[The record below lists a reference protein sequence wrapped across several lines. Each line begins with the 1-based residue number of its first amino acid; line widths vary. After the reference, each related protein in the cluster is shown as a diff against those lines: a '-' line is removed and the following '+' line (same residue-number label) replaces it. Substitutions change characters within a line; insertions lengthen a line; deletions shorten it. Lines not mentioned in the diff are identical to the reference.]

1 APFNAVIGL
10 FLNASQPDSSPA
22 PNALDFS
29 ILGTGFSS
37 LAPALTQPFFIGDG
51 LTGTGSGSAQ
61 TFFIPVGA
69 TRLFLGTM
77 DSFQWSN
84 NIGAF
89 EISVARLNATVPEPT
104 PILLFL
110 VGLAFF

>member
-1 APFNAVIGL
+1 
-10 FLNASQPDSSPA
+10 
-22 PNALDFS
+22 
-29 ILGTGFSS
+29 
-37 LAPALTQPFFIGDG
+37 
-51 LTGTGSGSAQ
+51 
-61 TFFIPVGA
+61 
-69 TRLFLGTM
+69 M

-110 VGLAFF
+110 VGLAFFAIVSRRSYLFQTPH